1 MKLINLLT
9 LLLDPGKFIV
19 NLSESEKE
27 SMGLK

>member
-1 MKLINLLT
+1 MKLLNIFL

-19 NLSESEKE
+19 NLSEEDKE